1 MTDLKSIK
9 EYALKNNIPVI
20 NPRAENFLKLIV
32 SIKKPLKVIEIG
44 TAVGYSAA
52 LMLSCGAQ
60 SVYSIE
66 IDEQRYF
73 TAKRNLNELG
83 YADRATLYLG
93 DAAEILPK
101 MTGKYDMAF
110 IDGPKG
116 QYINYIPYV
125 IDLLSDGGVI
135 LCDNVNYRG
144 LVDGSVKMRRNSL
157 TIVNNLRRFI
167 EYIKSDARL
176 VTEILD
182 IGEGMSLS
190 CKIGG

>member
-1 MTDLKSIK
+1 
-9 EYALKNNIPVI
+9 
-20 NPRAENFLKLIV
+20 
-32 SIKKPLKVIEIG
+32 
-44 TAVGYSAA
+44 
-52 LMLSCGAQ
+52 
-60 SVYSIE
+60 
-66 IDEQRYF
+66 
-73 TAKRNLNELG
+73 LNELG